1 MDTHYYV
8 VRVQDY
14 GDVYEDKFSAL
25 EGARYLMTV
34 ERLPC
39 SLWECDPL
47 SGNRCLLDSRNT
59 AEKQAV

>member
-14 GDVYEDKFSAL
+14 GEVYEYEFSAL
-25 EGARYLMTV
+25 EGAHHLMDA

-39 SLWECDPL
+39 SLWECDLL
-47 SGNRCLLDSRNT
+47 SGNRRLLDHRNT

>member
-14 GDVYEDKFSAL
+14 GEVYEYKFSAL
-25 EGARYLMTV
+25 EGARYLMT
-34 ERLPC
+34 
-39 SLWECDPL
+39 DPL